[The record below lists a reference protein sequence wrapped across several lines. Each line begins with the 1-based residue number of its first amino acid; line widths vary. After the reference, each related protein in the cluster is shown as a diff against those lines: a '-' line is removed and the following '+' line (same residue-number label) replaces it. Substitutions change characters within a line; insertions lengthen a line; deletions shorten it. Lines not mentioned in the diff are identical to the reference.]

1 MNRLRLIV
9 LSVLIVILLS
19 CSHNTT
25 EKDRSGPAGNVEA
38 YLHLLEQTTN
48 SDSLEYLIG
57 TQLIELK
64 EQSSDSVVAG
74 YLKQV
79 GMLYYTRS
87 DYTKAANYFRQS
99 EQLYHRAGMQLQA
112 TQMLANQAVL
122 KELRGNYKEAIDN
135 YLKTAALFG
144 QLGDSTSLA
153 SAWSNIGVVYEEMGL
168 ESKAVYYEKKS
179 LLLKLQLHDT
189 LSAAS
194 NYNNLGV
201 IYFELKDLPD
211 SALIYYK
218 KASEIY
224 DRYKSQTFQQAQ
236 AKNNLGM
243 VYIKLKNFSLAEKYL
258 RIGQHIFDSIG
269 NIRGQASVQR
279 YFGELYLARGKNKQ
293 ALDAFHRAYELFKQV
308 DDKKSQM
315 ELDGLIA
322 KVYISNGQYAEAAK
336 IMERHN
342 TLKDSLINIE
352 NQAVI
357 AEMEAK
363 YQVDEMNKT
372 IKLLQLEEEIHRRK
386 IKSQTVLISL
396 LSVIFILLVLVF
408 YFIHYKNKLSQKQL
422 RLELQNYL
430 LTINKLQ
437 NKVEQKDNNFKFP
450 ENRINE
456 FDLSEREMEV
466 LKYIAGG
473 YKNAEIA
480 EKLFVSQNTIKTHIK
495 NIYVK
500 LNVKNRVEAL
510 KKVDIV

>member
-1 MNRLRLIV
+1 
-9 LSVLIVILLS
+9 
-19 CSHNTT
+19 
-25 EKDRSGPAGNVEA
+25 
-38 YLHLLEQTTN
+38 
-48 SDSLEYLIG
+48 
-57 TQLIELK
+57 
-64 EQSSDSVVAG
+64 
-74 YLKQV
+74 
-79 GMLYYTRS
+79 
-87 DYTKAANYFRQS
+87 
-99 EQLYHRAGMQLQA
+99 
-112 TQMLANQAVL
+112 
-122 KELRGNYKEAIDN
+122 
-135 YLKTAALFG
+135 
-144 QLGDSTSLA
+144 
-153 SAWSNIGVVYEEMGL
+153 
-168 ESKAVYYEKKS
+168 
-179 LLLKLQLHDT
+179 
-189 LSAAS
+189 
-194 NYNNLGV
+194 V